1 MNILS
6 EKSPGEPH
14 LQGAAFGQSAARRSP
29 RGPRKDSDFYKSRE
43 STRSYIRKRTFDT
56 DLFLTELR
64 DKERLVWVLNG
75 SKNEKERYRT
85 EKKIN
90 LH

>member
-1 MNILS
+1 MDPAKTVTS
-6 EKSPGEPH
+6 EG
-14 LQGAAFGQSAARRSP
+14 
-29 RGPRKDSDFYKSRE
+29 SRE